1 MYLDKTNYSGD
12 ETIKG
17 FFFIYMPIMHNKSML
32 VPLFINEIAKH
43 NNNLNR
49 FLFSNKN
56 FETF

>member
-12 ETIKG
+12 ETIKV
-17 FFFIYMPIMHNKSML
+17 FLYMPITHNKSML

-43 NNNLNR
+43 DNNLNR

>member
-17 FFFIYMPIMHNKSML
+17 FFLYMPIMHKKSML

>member
-12 ETIKG
+12 ETIKV
-17 FFFIYMPIMHNKSML
+17 FLYMPIMHNKSML